1 MNIAIAAI
9 ILPIMGIG
17 CLVAAPK
24 FYGGA
29 RLFLY
34 GCGAVDLFVLL
45 MILKDAAS

>member
-1 MNIAIAAI
+1 MNLTIAAI

-34 GCGAVDLFVLL
+34 GCAGVDLFVLL
-45 MILKDAAS
+45 MILKGSAH